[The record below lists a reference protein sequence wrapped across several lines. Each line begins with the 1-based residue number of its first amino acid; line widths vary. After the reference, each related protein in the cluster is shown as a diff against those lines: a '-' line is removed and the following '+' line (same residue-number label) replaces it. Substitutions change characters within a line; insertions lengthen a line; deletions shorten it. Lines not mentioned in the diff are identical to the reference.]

1 MGWKAYF
8 ESVIDNPYLDD
19 FYTNMNRW
27 SFNLQIYFL
36 AHRFRTQKEIIEAGN
51 NAIQD
56 RTIYE
61 DVEIFARSLYEQGY
75 MTKRDHACY
84 QDLFYDMVPFLP
96 KPNLIIYLQA
106 SNDILMERIK
116 SRGRDFEQS
125 IKTDYI
131 EYLNRAYDEWIEKAK
146 EQFGVLEINTDDA
159 DFLNGDDD
167 LNELVYEIKK
177 YCP

>member
-1 MGWKAYF
+1 
-8 ESVIDNPYLDD
+8 
-19 FYTNMNRW
+19 
-27 SFNLQIYFL
+27 
-36 AHRFRTQKEIIEAGN
+36 
-51 NAIQD
+51 
-56 RTIYE
+56 
-61 DVEIFARSLYEQGY
+61 